1 MHFIRF
7 ISNLF
12 TSRTLNQ
19 RDVNKIE
26 PHSDQSKN
34 FYTHLR
40 CNPAGLYFDNGH
52 VFVPWT
58 GIERIETFKTDLL
71 TTDCILLE
79 ITHGHQKIVLSEES
93 EGWSEFI
100 DAVNIYLP
108 TIKKNWYEEVMLP
121 PFETNLMTIYN
132 REDRIMPERNNCYA
146 ELILPSTEVVIVKFQ
161 HEGWSVNKCSFT
173 DFEMRNN
180 WSELILAKTDNDL
193 LLHGAVAYH
202 QDNIS
207 IIKNILDSFD
217 CGYNI
222 EFYQDEILTA
232 QFKK

>member
-1 MHFIRF
+1 MYFIRL

-12 TSRTLNQ
+12 KRGMLKQNDIETLGGRN
-19 RDVNKIE
+19 N
-26 PHSDQSKN
+26 QSKKS
-34 FYTHLR
+34 YTHLTSD
-40 CNPAGLYFDNGH
+40 PTGVYLDDH
-52 VFVPWT
+52 LVFIPWT
-58 GIERIETFKTDLL
+58 DIERIVAFKTDLL

-93 EGWSEFI
+93 EGWPEFI